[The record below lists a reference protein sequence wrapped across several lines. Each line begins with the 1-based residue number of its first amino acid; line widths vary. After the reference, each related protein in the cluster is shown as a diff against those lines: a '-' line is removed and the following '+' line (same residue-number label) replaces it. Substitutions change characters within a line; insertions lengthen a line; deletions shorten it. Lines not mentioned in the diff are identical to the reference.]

1 MVISFDDLH
10 SIVDYHNVM
19 LEEFPS
25 VLGIPLWDI
34 HSASSRSTGLSIC
47 RIAKMIAYKNSI
59 RYMYAVVMLQN
70 QEDTITHLLT
80 FLQCISYILLFF
92 EAVFRLP
99 LPFSTP
105 FFSHGALHTDSAS
118 ERFTPLESSRNAIQ
132 MFKYNTVSA
141 FSVIQFMEFR
151 GCYLCSIIRCRVS
164 NQN

>member
-10 SIVDYHNVM
+10 PIVDYQNVM

-59 RYMYAVVMLQN
+59 RYTYTIVMLQN
-70 QEDTITHLLT
+70 QEERHIYTITHLRT

-92 EAVFRLP
+92 QAVSRLH
-99 LPFSTP
+99 LPFSKP
-105 FFSHGALHTDSAS
+105 FFFSWGFAHWQ
-118 ERFTPLESSRNAIQ
+118 RF
-132 MFKYNTVSA
+132 
-141 FSVIQFMEFR
+141 
-151 GCYLCSIIRCRVS
+151 
-164 NQN
+164 

>member
-118 ERFTPLESSRNAIQ
+118 ERFTPLEALHK
-132 MFKYNTVSA
+132 MFKYNT
-141 FSVIQFMEFR
+141 IQNSTMQTIQYITICPLPWDIFEGR
-151 GCYLCSIIRCRVS
+151 
-164 NQN
+164 